1 MQGINQTLTL
11 RWSQG
16 AQFRGEDLLD
26 LGPASRVPALPVTL
40 QLVGERLL
48 YACGPPGRS
57 HLLEH
62 PRPLRDERIY
72 PGGEGLVGIDPAHQ
86 GPLDLAVPPDRLDK
100 EGFPVSELLPNR
112 AQGNPGPGSDPW
124 NCRTQVTLDVQRA
137 HRVQDRPACPVRTGR
152 TAVGW
157 FHIGDLIQLRVGG
170 VQAWF
175 GQAAARRAFD
185 VHQVI
190 LR

>member
-1 MQGINQTLTL
+1 MEGINQTLTL
-11 RWSQG
+11 VWWKG

-26 LGPASRVPALPVTL
+26 LGTAARIPALPVAL

-62 PRPLRDERIY
+62 PRPLRDERIH
-72 PGGEGLVGIDPAHQ
+72 PGGERLIGIDPADQ

-100 EGFPVSELLPNR
+100 EAFPVSELLPN
-112 AQGNPGPGSDPW
+112 GPQRDPCPRSDPG
-124 NCRTQVTLDVQRA
+124 NCRTQVSLDMQRA
-137 HRVQDRPACPVRTGR
+137 HRVQDRPAGPVRTGR
-152 TAVGW
+152 TAVSW
-157 FHIGDLIQLRVGG
+157 FHIGDLVQLRVGA

-175 GQAAARRAFD
+175 GQAAAQRAFD